1 MKKLVLLVA
10 IIGCNLIFAQ
20 KTETN
25 EKLTIKKGT
34 WILGG
39 SLQLNGVSNNSG
51 AFISNPTSFSNSN
64 IILNGGYFISNNIT
78 IGLNAGY
85 AYSSFNVADETEYLI
100 AGIYLKLFKGIGK
113 KTALN
118 LTTSFDY
125 LNGYFTESSL
135 FSGRPNVE
143 SDFETFRITI
153 APGLTYFISK
163 KLAFEVSLGGLSFR
177 SNKIESGNEL
187 GSTFRDNSFG
197 VSLSLS
203 QVNLGVNIY
212 L

>member
-1 MKKLVLLVA
+1 MNDLSN
-10 IIGCNLIFAQ
+10 I
-20 KTETN
+20 
-25 EKLTIKKGT
+25 
-34 WILGG
+34 GG
-39 SLQLNGVSNNSG
+39 S
-51 AFISNPTSFSNSN
+51 FISNPTNFADSNF
-64 IILNGGYFISNNIT
+64 ILNGGYFISNNIA

-85 AYSSFNVADETEYLI
+85 AYSSFGPVDETEYLI
-100 AGIYLKLFKGIGK
+100 VGTYLKLFKGIGK

-125 LNGYFTESSL
+125 LNGYITESSF
-135 FSGRPNVE
+135 FSGRPTVK
-143 SDFETFRITI
+143 SDFETFLVNI

-177 SNKIESGNEL
+177 SNKIESGNVL
-187 GSTFRDNSFG
+187 GSTFRDNNFG

-203 QVNLGVNIY
+203 RVNLGVNIY